1 MRIESAP
8 TLMIEVP
15 ERIETERLVIRCPR
29 AGDGEAYHEAI
40 ADSIETLK
48 PWLPWANEPQGVD
61 VSEAL
66 ARKFH
71 AMFIAR
77 TDLVFALFERGA
89 DGREGRLLGG
99 SGLHRL
105 DWQVRRFEIGYWLR
119 SSHLGRGLVSEAVAA
134 LARMAFETLQARRVE
149 IRCDARNERSAR
161 VAERCGFELEGTLR
175 SDALDAQGQPRD
187 TRVYARIGNG

>member
-1 MRIESAP
+1 MRFESGS
-8 TLMIEVP
+8 TLMIDVP

-29 AGDGEAYHEAI
+29 AGDGAAYHEAV

-48 PWLPWANEPQGVD
+48 PWLPWANDPQGVEI
-61 VSEAL
+61 SEAL
-66 ARKFH
+66 SRKFH

-89 DGREGRLLGG
+89 DGAEGRLLGG
-99 SGLHRL
+99 SGLHRI
-105 DWQVRRFEIGYWLR
+105 DWQLRRFEIGYWIR
-119 SSHLGRGLVSEAVAA
+119 SSHLGRGLVSEAVQA
-134 LARMAFETLQARRVE
+134 LAGMAFETLQARRVE

-175 SDALDAQGQPRD
+175 RDALDVQGQPRD
-187 TRVYARIGNG
+187 TRVFARIGSA